1 MADALFWRAV
11 FLSQRPRP
19 GLPTNGRLKKTAGN
33 SEKTMSEGVYG
44 NQAAGRVTHS
54 LLRLGTAMRS
64 QAWDWAEGAG
74 LTPTQG
80 EILVLLLQ
88 RKGPMRLGEI
98 ARETQLTAATT
109 SDAVST
115 LEHKGLVE
123 KRRALDDGRALAVRL
138 SARGRTA
145 AKKALQ
151 WPDFLSKAIGS
162 LGSDEQGLLYRTL
175 LKTLRELQ
183 INGDIPPHRMCVTCK
198 HFQPGK
204 QGRKLG
210 YRCSLLD
217 LTMTDADLR
226 LDCTVH
232 EEADIATQKKTWK
245 IFAQA

>member
-1 MADALFWRAV
+1 
-11 FLSQRPRP
+11 
-19 GLPTNGRLKKTAGN
+19 
-33 SEKTMSEGVYG
+33 
-44 NQAAGRVTHS
+44 
-54 LLRLGTAMRS
+54 MRS

-151 WPDFLSKAIGS
+151 V
-162 LGSDEQGLLYRTL
+162 
-175 LKTLRELQ
+175 
-183 INGDIPPHRMCVTCK
+183 NGDIPPHRMCVTCK

-204 QGRKLG
+204 AARKPT

-217 LTMTDADLR
+217 LTMTDSDLR
-226 LDCTVH
+226 LDCAVH
-232 EEADIATQKKTWK
+232 EEADVLTQKKTWK
-245 IFAQA
+245 LFAQA

>member
-1 MADALFWRAV
+1 
-11 FLSQRPRP
+11 
-19 GLPTNGRLKKTAGN
+19 
-33 SEKTMSEGVYG
+33 MSEGVYG
-44 NQAAGRVTHS
+44 NQASGRVTHS
-54 LLRLGTAMRS
+54 LLRLSTAMRS

-115 LEHKGLVE
+115 LETKGLVE

-151 WPDFLSKAIGS
+151 WPEFLTKAVGK
-162 LGSDEQGLLYRTL
+162 LGADEQSALYRAL
-175 LKTLRELQ
+175 LMTLRELQ
-183 INGDIPPHRMCVTCK
+183 VAGATPPQRMCLTCT
-198 HFQPGK
+198 HLQPGK
-204 QGRKLG
+204 RSKKTVHH
-210 YRCSLLD
+210 CAALD
-217 LTMTDADLR
+217 LSMADSDLR
-226 LDCTVH
+226 LDCSVH
-232 EEADIATQKKTWK
+232 EEADAATQKKTWK
-245 IFAQA
+245 VFAG